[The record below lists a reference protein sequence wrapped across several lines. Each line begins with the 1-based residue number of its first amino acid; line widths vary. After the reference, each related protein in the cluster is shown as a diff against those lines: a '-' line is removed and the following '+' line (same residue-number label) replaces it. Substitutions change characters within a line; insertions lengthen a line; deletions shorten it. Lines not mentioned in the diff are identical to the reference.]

1 MIADRPVYSLGSSD
15 ASSDDEL
22 VVSPPTKKAKT
33 TEAIKPAGK
42 LAKKMKPASPPKA
55 RTGGRKLMLSD
66 DDDELDYEVIAKPV
80 AGRSTGARGPAKKYV
95 EIGSSS
101 DGEGGS
107 MFGEE

>member
-1 MIADRPVYSLGSSD
+1 MIADRALYSLGSSD

-22 VVSPPTKKAKT
+22 VVSPPAKKAKV

-55 RTGGRKLMLSD
+55 KAGGRRLMVS
-66 DDDELDYEVIAKPV
+66 DDDELDYGMIARPV
-80 AGRSTGARGPAKKYV
+80 AGRSTGARGPAKKYL